1 MTAMR
6 RHDTRDKRIERLEA
20 ECERLRRELAKKEEC
35 MAFLPPESFLSY
47 YALLVEAV
55 YLTKQPEPEVKTHQL
70 RRQGSQIPVRNYKLF
85 RLIMASSITVRHS
98 FCSKLLKLFA
108 LDIGSE

>member
-70 RRQGSQIPVRNYKLF
+70 RRQGSQIPVRNYKAYRKLKQVDQALYGLK
-85 RLIMASSITVRHS
+85 RSIYG
-98 FCSKLLKLFA
+98 FLNPK
-108 LDIGSE
+108 DDD